1 MILTFSLPQT
11 GERVMSS
18 TGNRTLCI
26 VNGPEKYDTL
36 KSSMGDVISE
46 LNTVVKNG
54 KLEVSKNMGAL

>member
-1 MILTFSLPQT
+1 
-11 GERVMSS
+11 MSS

-46 LNTVVKNG
+46 LNSVVKNG

>member
-1 MILTFSLPQT
+1 
-11 GERVMSS
+11 MSS

-46 LNTVVKNG
+46 LNSVIKNG